1 MAAVIGNTARGLLGL
16 QRTLACR
23 ALFGTSLQNQVST
36 SAMLGQTSKSPSE
49 NNKKIYEMRTYYI
62 KPKNFAEFMQ
72 LTNEYI
78 HLKSDT
84 NSVLNGYWTSD
95 IGGLNEVTHIWEYD
109 SYAQRAGA
117 RKALYQDQTWVNNY
131 VKKILKMFVKQD
143 NLVMNAVHW
152 FNVKPPLTTGG
163 VYELRMYD
171 LVLGKTEQW
180 VHRFVQGLPDRCKLS
195 EPVGI
200 WFTEFG
206 PVNKVILLWPYQSL
220 DDRVKIRKEA
230 QAQEEWVEAIRDFLT
245 LEINL
250 RHDTEE
256 KSRSSYFK

>member
-1 MAAVIGNTARGLLGL
+1 MANVIGNTARGFLSL
-16 QRTLACR
+16 QRTLAQR
-23 ALFGTSLQNQVST
+23 LLFGTCLQNRLST

-49 NNKKIYEMRTYYI
+49 NSKKIYDMRTYYI
-62 KPKNFAEFMQ
+62 RPKDFAEFMQ

-95 IGGLNEVTHIWEYD
+95 IGGLNEVTHIWEYGN
-109 SYAQRAGA
+109 YAQRAEA
-117 RKALYQDQTWVNNY
+117 IKALYQDQTWVNNY
-131 VKKILKMFVKQD
+131 VKKILKMLVKQD
-143 NLVMNAVHW
+143 NLVMNPVHW

-180 VHRFVQGLPDRCKLS
+180 VHRLVQGLPDRCKLS
-195 EPVGI
+195 EPVGV

-206 PVNKVILLWPYQSL
+206 PINRAIMLWPFQRL
-220 DDRVKIRKEA
+220 DDRIRIRKEA
-230 QAQEEWVEAIRDFLT
+230 QEFDEWVEAIRDCLP
-245 LEINL
+245 LERKAYSKVLIP
-250 RHDTEE
+250 TEFSPW
-256 KSRSSYFK
+256 K